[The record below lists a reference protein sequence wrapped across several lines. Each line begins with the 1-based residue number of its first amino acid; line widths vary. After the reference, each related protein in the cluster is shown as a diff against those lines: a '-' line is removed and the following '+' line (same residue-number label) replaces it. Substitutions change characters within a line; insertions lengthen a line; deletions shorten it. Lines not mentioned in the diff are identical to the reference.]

1 MNVQTVIGALL
12 ALGMSFMPTDL
23 SAATSATVDGEQE
36 VVVVDMT
43 PQEIFE
49 FGTKLEEGSGVP
61 RDYAQAAFCY
71 ARAAESG
78 HAEAMNRLGILYATG
93 RGVPQDFVA
102 AFALYRLAAEG
113 GSASSARNVAI
124 AYFHGLGVQQSYP
137 DAAKWLEPAAAR
149 GDADAQYKLGTLFNE
164 GLGVTKD
171 PHKAVEL
178 FQLAAGQ
185 GYAPAMVN
193 LGSLHAHGNGV
204 PRDDVRAYA
213 LIVTAI
219 EMGIPEDIR
228 GVALYELG
236 ALSERLGEKRVAKA
250 EKLADEI
257 YTAATQIEPAR
268 NRTSAE

>member
-1 MNVQTVIGALL
+1 MNVQTLIGTLL

-23 SAATSATVDGEQE
+23 AAATRATGDGERE

-61 RDYAQAAFCY
+61 RDYEQAAFCY

-93 RGVPQDFVA
+93 RGVPQDPVA
-102 AFALYRLAAEG
+102 AFALFRLAAAG
-113 GSASSARNVAI
+113 GSASSARNIAI
-124 AYFHGLGVQQSYP
+124 AYFHGLGVRQSYS

-164 GLGVTKD
+164 GLGVKKD
-171 PHKAVEL
+171 PHRAVEL
-178 FQLAAGQ
+178 FRLSAAQ

-219 EMGIPEDIR
+219 EIGIPENVR
-228 GVALYELG
+228 AVALFELG
-236 ALSERLGEKRVAKA
+236 ALSERLGEKRLTKA
-250 EKLADEI
+250 QQLADEI
-257 YTAATQIEPAR
+257 YTAVTQVEPAGSL
-268 NRTSAE
+268 TSQ